1 MYKKTMAPTLSKSLR
16 IPSVTDAV
24 YCTVTF
30 ILLRGTGG
38 PGHPFQTAVYAV
50 DLFILWRIKG

>member
-1 MYKKTMAPTLSKSLR
+1 MAPTLSKSLP

-24 YCTVTF
+24 YCTVPL

-38 PGHPFQTAVYAV
+38 PGHPFDSAVYAV
-50 DLFILWRIKG
+50 DLFILWTIQN